1 MQPQPTALIPV
12 AITLCDDIE
21 GAGDRSVLCWWSAHA
36 QEPVMCTFKTFNTL
50 SSGITIFNIC
60 KSER

>member
-36 QEPVMCTFKTFNTL
+36 QEPAMCTFKDF
-50 SSGITIFNIC
+50 
-60 KSER
+60 